1 MAEMG
6 RSAFGQKPLPA
17 DYESHE
23 IRPAGIAGDRQACFR
38 ESEGF
43 DSTGVPIIAVW
54 MFYNIITW
62 YITHRAVSLNHRVEM
77 ERRLRSAMARVK

>member
-1 MAEMG
+1 MKAMK
-6 RSAFGQKPLPA
+6 FG
-17 DYESHE
+17 
-23 IRPAGIAGDRQACFR
+23 RQASQEIDRRVSR